1 MEFSQKYKISTYI
14 INLKSSLARRRYM
27 EDLLSAYEHLNI
39 EFVEAVDGRL
49 FSKEQQ
55 QVLFD
60 MDACMLRNGRSVNLG
75 EIGCT
80 LSHRKCYQ
88 KLLDSSNSYAFILED
103 DISIVG
109 DMNAAINDTVAGF
122 MNCQKPR
129 ILFLSGDYWYWRKK
143 AITKVFWA
151 VGSYAYFINRA
162 AAERI
167 LKIGKPFSVADDWDL
182 YKTNGVELYAIHPYI
197 IDANIS
203 DLPSD
208 IQQSYWGNKRSLMS
222 KKNILRSYYKGFIKR
237 CLLWAGHFE
246 SKIRNEGK

>member
-1 MEFSQKYKISTYI
+1 MKIPTYV
-14 INLKSSLARRRYM
+14 INLKTSYARKEYM
-27 EDLLSAYEHLNI
+27 KRILFPYKDLDVT
-39 EFVEAVDGRL
+39 FVEAVDGRL
-49 FSKEQQ
+49 LSEVQLQ
-55 QVLFD
+55 TIFD
-60 MDACMLRNGRSVNLG
+60 MQACVQRNGRIINPG

-88 KLLDSSNSYAFILED
+88 RLLDSSYGYALILED

-109 DMNAAINDTVAGF
+109 DMNAAINDIVAGF
-122 MNCQKPR
+122 MNSQKPR

-143 AITKVFWA
+143 AIAKVFWA
-151 VGSYAYFINRA
+151 VGSYAYFINSA

-222 KKNILRSYYKGFIKR
+222 KKNILRSYYMGFIKR

-246 SKIRNEGK
+246 SKIRNEGSLES

>member
-1 MEFSQKYKISTYI
+1 MKIPTYV
-14 INLKSSLARRRYM
+14 INLKSSSARRRYM
-27 EDLLSAYEHLNI
+27 EDLLSVYEHLKV

-49 FSKEQQ
+49 YSKEQQ

-60 MDACMLRNGRSVNLG
+60 MKACVQRNGRIINPG

-88 KLLDSSNSYAFILED
+88 KVLDSASPYALIFED

-109 DMNAAINDTVAGF
+109 DMSTAINDTVASF

-143 AITKVFWA
+143 AITKVCWA

-182 YKTNGVELYAIHPYI
+182 YKTNGVGLYAIHPYV

-222 KKNILRSYYKGFIKR
+222 KKNILRSYYMGIIKR
-237 CLLWAGHFE
+237 CLLWVGHFE
-246 SKIRNEGK
+246 SKIRNEGE

>member
-1 MEFSQKYKISTYI
+1 MKIPTYV
-14 INLKSSLARRRYM
+14 INLKNSYARKEYM
-27 EDLLSAYEHLNI
+27 KRILSPYKDLDVT
-39 EFVEAVDGRL
+39 FVEAVDGRL
-49 FSKEQQ
+49 LSEVQLQ
-55 QVLFD
+55 TIFD
-60 MDACMLRNGRSVNLG
+60 MQACVQRNGRIINPG

-88 KLLDSSNSYAFILED
+88 KVLDSASSYVLILED

-109 DMNAAINDTVAGF
+109 KMNAVINDAVTDF
-122 MNCQKPR
+122 MNSKKPR

-143 AITKVFWA
+143 TITKVCWA

-162 AAERI
+162 AIERI
-167 LKIGKPFSVADDWDL
+167 LKTGKPFSVADDWDL
-182 YKTNGVELYAIHPYI
+182 YKTNGVGLYAIHPYV

-222 KKNILRSYYKGFIKR
+222 KKNILRSYYMGFIKR

-246 SKIRNEGK
+246 SKIRNDGSLES

>member
-1 MEFSQKYKISTYI
+1 MKIPTYV
-14 INLKSSLARRRYM
+14 INLRSSSARRRYM
-27 EDLLSAYEHLNI
+27 EDLLSVYEHLKV

-49 FSKEQQ
+49 YSKEQQ
-55 QVLFD
+55 QVHFD
-60 MDACMLRNGRSVNLG
+60 MKACVQRNGRIINPG

-88 KLLDSSNSYAFILED
+88 KFLDSPSAYVLILED

-109 DMNAAINDTVAGF
+109 DMSTAINDTVASF

-143 AITKVFWA
+143 AITKVCWA

-162 AAERI
+162 AAECI

-182 YKTNGVELYAIHPYI
+182 YKTNGVGLYAVHPYV

-222 KKNILRSYYKGFIKR
+222 KKNILRSYYMGFIKR

-246 SKIRNEGK
+246 SKIRNEGE